1 MSNLEQLS
9 LYLSLGRCNRFVDG
23 NNLKQNIIDYLPQLK
38 QFQFNIRSPM
48 LLKDQIHLPSNED
61 IENSF
66 KNFSDNQIICCV
78 NYFLEE
84 NEGECHIYTYPYTLT
99 SYENITNN
107 FTGGLFTCVS
117 RVSLYDERPFEHEF
131 FIRIAQSFPFMT
143 SLTIINRHAQND
155 KQCRKLKKKNQDL
168 FIIEYPHLKHLDL
181 NETHDDYVEQLLLDT
196 KTCLPYDVN
205 LHIDYKSLKRVTY
218 NFTRNI
224 TRINCAKVR
233 YRCSNRIFRFP
244 KHFRDYFLDTHVL

>member
-155 KQCRKLKKKNQDL
+155 
-168 FIIEYPHLKHLDL
+168 
-181 NETHDDYVEQLLLDT
+181 
-196 KTCLPYDVN
+196 
-205 LHIDYKSLKRVTY
+205 
-218 NFTRNI
+218 
-224 TRINCAKVR
+224 
-233 YRCSNRIFRFP
+233 
-244 KHFRDYFLDTHVL
+244 